1 MAGVRWDL
9 DLLEEH
15 IDLLIIVLDHAI
27 RVLSKPVNMVVQL
40 WVELLLL
47 ERLVELVLLLLGKVV
62 HAHFLLFVDYHRLWL
77 VSVGLHDLVMYPA
90 LLELWKGCVS
100 GVVRG
105 AVVRGVAY
113 AVHCFWSLVL
123 LLRSC

>member
-27 RVLSKPVNMVVQL
+27 LVLSKPVNMVVQL

-62 HAHFLLFVDYHRLWL
+62 HAYFLLFIDYDRLRL
-77 VSVGLHDLVMYPA
+77 VIVGLHDLVVYPA
-90 LLELWKGCVS
+90 LLKLWEGCVT
-100 GVVRG
+100 GVV
-105 AVVRGVAY
+105 
-113 AVHCFWSLVL
+113 
-123 LLRSC
+123 